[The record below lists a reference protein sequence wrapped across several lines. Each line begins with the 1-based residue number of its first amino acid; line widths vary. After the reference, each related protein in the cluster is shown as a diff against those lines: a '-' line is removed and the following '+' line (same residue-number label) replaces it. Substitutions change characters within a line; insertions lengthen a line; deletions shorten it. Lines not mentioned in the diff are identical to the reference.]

1 MSGEKRSGCAINLT
15 LEAIGDKWSL
25 LVIRDII
32 FGGRRH
38 FRELLASEEGI
49 SSNIL
54 ADRLRALTEAGIL
67 TRADDPA
74 HKQKVIYSLTERGIE
89 LLPILAAMSAWGV
102 KHMPV
107 TEELGIRAK
116 LLTDG
121 GPKLVARFMDELR
134 AEHLGTAQKGRRGPS
149 VRAALQ
155 AAYEAVVARKGRRRS

>member
-1 MSGEKRSGCAINLT
+1 MDNTRSGCAINLT

-25 LVIRDII
+25 LVMRDII

-54 ADRLRALTEAGIL
+54 ADRLKALTQAGIL

-116 LLTDG
+116 LLTEG

-134 AEHLGTAQKGRRGPS
+134 AEHLGVKKKGRRGPS
-149 VRAALQ
+149 VREELQ
-155 AAYEAVVARKGRRRS
+155 AAYEAVVAKKGRRRS

>member
-1 MSGEKRSGCAINLT
+1 MDNTRSGCAINLT

-25 LVIRDII
+25 LVIRDIV
-32 FGGRRH
+32 FGGKRH
-38 FRELLASEEGI
+38 FRELLNSEEGI

-54 ADRLRALTEAGIL
+54 ADRLKALTGAGIL

-102 KHMPV
+102 RYMPV

-116 LLTDG
+116 LLTEG
-121 GPKLVARFMDELR
+121 GPKLVARFMDDLR
-134 AEHLGTAQKGRRGPS
+134 EEHLGAPVKRRRGPS
-149 VRAALQ
+149 VREELQ
-155 AAYEAVVARKGRRRS
+155 AAYEEVMARKGRRK

>member
-1 MSGEKRSGCAINLT
+1 MDNTRSGCAINLT

-54 ADRLRALTEAGIL
+54 ADRLKALTQAGIL

-116 LLTDG
+116 LLTEG

-134 AEHLGTAQKGRRGPS
+134 AEHLGVKKKGRRGPS
-149 VRAALQ
+149 VREELQ
-155 AAYEAVVARKGRRRS
+155 AAYEAVVAKKGRRRS